1 MGRGGGNPEDRM
13 KKMMEGEKIW
23 VKTYL
28 ALPPSEKDQKTG

>member
-1 MGRGGGNPEDRM
+1 M

-28 ALPPSEKDQKTG
+28 ALPPSEKGEKSG